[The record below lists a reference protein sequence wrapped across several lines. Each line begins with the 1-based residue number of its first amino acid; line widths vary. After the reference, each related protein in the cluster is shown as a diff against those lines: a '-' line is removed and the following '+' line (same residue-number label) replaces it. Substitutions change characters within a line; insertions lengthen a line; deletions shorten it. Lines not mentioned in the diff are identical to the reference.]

1 MPVRAPVTSPAS
13 PPAAA
18 RLASRARVSLR
29 AHVRARIRGR
39 DRVVSAVAPRAAL
52 DLDALDLGQTLGAI
66 KRKEALLS
74 LPPGKVGLF
83 GARETFEYL
92 ADPNAFIEKRV
103 RKYGPVFKTGFF
115 FKPAVVFGS
124 REAVEAFREFES
136 GLPADAALPETFRE
150 LHTAY
155 GALRQS
161 GAEHEATRA
170 NFGKVLGR
178 AALEKYAP
186 ILARQTRDFVLGEVL
201 PGDCGNSG
209 GFLTE
214 QQKRSLEREGK
225 IAIGKDGAVTTL
237 ASGDD
242 VAGASKNPKLQ
253 PGYDLRQ
260 FCLRSLFELFLGIV
274 PPEGL
279 MNEMYAY
286 NEGLLALGK
295 LSPEFAEGEKA
306 LKTLREYVE
315 KHYRTIRAQGK
326 LEDER
331 FFFLE
336 QYSLARDERGDL
348 FSDERVATTAI
359 LMIWGAYIEAA
370 ANMGHVLWT
379 LMRHPEALAETR
391 RETRGAFTSAD
402 LKSAD
407 PNAFELSRVFT
418 KLRYCEAVVKETLR
432 VVPQTAGGLRVN
444 PTTRKFLEYDVPA
457 GYVLTADPR
466 VAFLDPT
473 NFPRPE
479 TFAPERFLDASDP
492 RRTKREEIEETGND
506 GGGVLGSRS
515 RDPDAYFPG
524 GVGQH
529 KCPGIS
535 LSTLMTQIFLVY
547 VTGAFDGWAPDETG
561 EGSFD
566 PEYVQ
571 IPIVIIDDKYRLE
584 LERNWQYE

>member
-1 MPVRAPVTSPAS
+1 MSVRASVTFPAS

-39 DRVVSAVAPRAAL
+39 DRVVSAVAPHAAL

-92 ADPNAFIEKRV
+92 ADPNAFIKKRV
-103 RKYGPVFKTGFF
+103 AKYGPVFKTGFF
-115 FKPAVVFGS
+115 FKPAIVFGS
-124 REAVEAFREFES
+124 REAVEAFREFEAS
-136 GLPADAALPETFRE
+136 LPADAALPETFRE

-170 NFGKVLGR
+170 NFGRVLGR
-178 AALEKYAP
+178 AALERYAP
-186 ILARQTRDFVLGEVL
+186 ILARQTRDFVLGEVFA
-201 PGDCGNSG
+201 GKCGNSG

-214 QQKRSLEREGK
+214 QQKRTLQREGRITVSEDGVVTR
-225 IAIGKDGAVTTL
+225 IASDEANQT
-237 ASGDD
+237 S
-242 VAGASKNPKLQ
+242 SPKLQ

-260 FCLRSLFELFLGIV
+260 FCLRSLFELFLGV
-274 PPEGL
+274 TPPEAL

-295 LSPEFAEGEKA
+295 LSPEFEEGQKA
-306 LKTLREYVE
+306 LKTLLEYVE
-315 KHYRTIRAQGK
+315 KHYRTIKAQGK
-326 LEDER
+326 LESDER
-331 FFFLE
+331 FFFLR
-336 QYSLARDERGDL
+336 QYSTATDENGEPFPD
-348 FSDERVATTAI
+348 DRVATTAV

-379 LMRHPEALAETR
+379 LMRHPEAFAETKKETR
-391 RETRGAFTSAD
+391 RAFTSAD
-402 LKSAD
+402 VKSAD
-407 PNAFELSRVFT
+407 PSAFSLGRCFAELT
-418 KLRYCEAVVKETLR
+418 YCEAVVKETLR

-466 VAFLDPT
+466 VAFLDAE
-473 NFPRPE
+473 NFPKPE
-479 TFAPERFLDASDP
+479 TFAPERFLAESDERKIAWKARDANVVVRD
-492 RRTKREEIEETGND
+492 
-506 GGGVLGSRS
+506 SRAS
-515 RDPDAYFPG
+515 DPDAYFPG

-535 LSTLMTQIFLVY
+535 LSTLMTQINLVY
-547 VTGAFDGWAPDETG
+547 ATSAFDGWAPDESD

-571 IPIVIIDDKYRLE
+571 IPIVIIDDKYRLS
-584 LERNWQYE
+584 LEKNWQYE

>member
-1 MPVRAPVTSPAS
+1 MPVQATVMPPAS
-13 PPAAA
+13 PHAAA

-39 DRVVSAVAPRAAL
+39 DRVSAVAPRAAL

-66 KRKEALLS
+66 KRREALLN

-92 ADPNAFIEKRV
+92 ADPNAFIKKRV
-103 RKYGPVFKTGFF
+103 AKYGPIFKTGIF
-115 FKPAVVFGS
+115 FKPAIVFGS

-136 GLPADAALPETFRE
+136 ELPADAALPETFRE

-178 AALEKYAP
+178 AALERYAP
-186 ILARQTRDFVLGEVL
+186 IVARQTRDFVLGEVFV
-201 PGDCGNSG
+201 GGCGNSG

-214 QQKRSLEREGK
+214 QQKRTLSREGK
-225 IAIGKDGAVTTL
+225 ITVNEDGSVTKLPSAL
-237 ASGDD
+237 AE
-242 VAGASKNPKLQ
+242 AETEAPKLQ

-274 PPEGL
+274 PPEAL

-295 LSPEFAEGEKA
+295 LSPEFEEGKKA
-306 LKTLREYVE
+306 LKKLLDYVT
-315 KHYRTIRAQGK
+315 KHYRTIKASGK
-326 LEDER
+326 LDDEKY
-331 FFFLE
+331 FFLK
-336 QYSLARDERGDL
+336 QYSSATDEKGAL
-348 FSDERVATTAI
+348 FPDDRVATTAV

-379 LMRHPEALAETR
+379 LMRHPNALAETKK
-391 RETRGAFTSAD
+391 ETRDAFASAA
-402 LKSAD
+402 LKTAD
-407 PNAFELSRVFT
+407 PNAFRLSAVMEL
-418 KLRYCEAVVKETLR
+418 KYCEAVVKETLR

-444 PTTRKFLEYDVPA
+444 PTQRKFLEYDVPA

-466 VAFLDPT
+466 VAFLDPE
-473 NFPRPE
+473 NFPEPE
-479 TFAPERFLDASDP
+479 TFAPERFLDPDDA
-492 RRTKREEIEETGND
+492 RRMKWESSETND
-506 GGGVLGSRS
+506 ARSKASRS

-547 VTGAFDGWAPDETG
+547 VTGAFDGWAPDESG

>member
-1 MPVRAPVTSPAS
+1 MPVRASVTSPAS

-66 KRKEALLS
+66 KRKEALLN

-92 ADPNAFIEKRV
+92 ADPNAFIKKRV
-103 RKYGPVFKTGFF
+103 AKYGPVFKTGFF
-115 FKPAVVFGS
+115 FKPAIVFGS
-124 REAVEAFREFES
+124 REAVEAFREFEAS
-136 GLPADAALPETFRE
+136 LPADAALPETFRE

-170 NFGKVLGR
+170 NFGRVLGR
-178 AALEKYAP
+178 AALERYAP

-201 PGDCGNSG
+201 VGKCGNSG

-214 QQKRSLEREGK
+214 QQKRTLQREGRITVSEDGVVTR
-225 IAIGKDGAVTTL
+225 IASDEENQT
-237 ASGDD
+237 S
-242 VAGASKNPKLQ
+242 SPKLQ

-260 FCLRSLFELFLGIV
+260 FCLRSLFELFLGV
-274 PPEGL
+274 TPPEAL

-295 LSPEFAEGEKA
+295 LSPEFEEGQKA
-306 LKTLREYVE
+306 LKTLLEYVE

-326 LEDER
+326 LESDER
-331 FFFLE
+331 FFFLR
-336 QYSLARDERGDL
+336 QYSTATDENGDL
-348 FSDERVATTAI
+348 FPDDRVATTAV

-370 ANMGHVLWT
+370 ANMGHCLWT
-379 LMRHPEALAETR
+379 LMRHPEALAETKK
-391 RETRGAFTSAD
+391 ETRRAFTSAD
-402 LKSAD
+402 VKSAD
-407 PNAFELSRVFT
+407 QRAFSLGRCFETLT
-418 KLRYCEAVVKETLR
+418 YCEAVVKETLR

-444 PTTRKFLEYDVPA
+444 PTLRKFLEYDVPA

-466 VAFLDPT
+466 VAFLDQE
-473 NFPRPE
+473 NFSEPE
-479 TFAPERFLDASDP
+479 TFAPERFLATSDE
-492 RRTKREEIEETGND
+492 RRIAWE
-506 GGGVLGSRS
+506 GSRDANVKVRDYGGAS
-515 RDPDAYFPG
+515 DPDAYFPG

-547 VTGAFDGWAPDETG
+547 VSSAFDGWAPDESD

-571 IPIVIIDDKYRLE
+571 IPIVIIDDKYRLS
-584 LERNWQYE
+584 LEKNWQYE

>member
-1 MPVRAPVTSPAS
+1 MPVRASVTSPAS

-66 KRKEALLS
+66 KRKEALLN

-92 ADPNAFIEKRV
+92 ADPNAFIKKRV
-103 RKYGPVFKTGFF
+103 AKYGPVFKTGFF
-115 FKPAVVFGS
+115 FKPAIVFGS
-124 REAVEAFREFES
+124 REAVEAFREFEAS
-136 GLPADAALPETFRE
+136 LPADAALPETFRE

-170 NFGKVLGR
+170 NFGRVLGR
-178 AALEKYAP
+178 AALERYAP

-201 PGDCGNSG
+201 VGKCGNSG

-214 QQKRSLEREGK
+214 QQKRTLQREGRITVSEDGVVTR
-225 IAIGKDGAVTTL
+225 IA
-237 ASGDD
+237 SDD
-242 VAGASKNPKLQ
+242 ETNQTSFPKLQ

-260 FCLRSLFELFLGIV
+260 FCLRSLFELFLGV
-274 PPEGL
+274 TPPEAL

-295 LSPEFAEGEKA
+295 LSPEFEEGQKA
-306 LKTLREYVE
+306 LKTLLEYVE

-326 LEDER
+326 LESDER
-331 FFFLE
+331 FFFLR
-336 QYSLARDERGDL
+336 QYSTATDENGDL
-348 FSDERVATTAI
+348 FPDDRVATTAV

-370 ANMGHVLWT
+370 ANMGHCLWT
-379 LMRHPEALAETR
+379 LMRHPEALAETKK
-391 RETRGAFTSAD
+391 ETRRAFTSAD
-402 LKSAD
+402 VKSAD
-407 PNAFELSRVFT
+407 PSAFSLGRCFKELT
-418 KLRYCEAVVKETLR
+418 YCEAVVKETLR

-466 VAFLDPT
+466 VAFLDAE
-473 NFPRPE
+473 NFPEPE
-479 TFAPERFLDASDP
+479 TFAPERFLATSDERRIAWEANVNVNANVTRRDSRAS
-492 RRTKREEIEETGND
+492 
-506 GGGVLGSRS
+506 
-515 RDPDAYFPG
+515 DPDAYFPG

-547 VTGAFDGWAPDETG
+547 ATSAFDGWAPDESD

-571 IPIVIIDDKYRLE
+571 IPIVIIDDKYRLS
-584 LERNWQYE
+584 LEKNWQYE

>member
-1 MPVRAPVTSPAS
+1 MPDRASVTSPAS
-13 PPAAA
+13 PAAAA

-39 DRVVSAVAPRAAL
+39 DRVVSAGAPRAAL

-92 ADPNAFIEKRV
+92 ADPNAFIKKRV
-103 RKYGPVFKTGFF
+103 AKYGPVFKTGFF
-115 FKPAVVFGS
+115 FKPAIVFGS
-124 REAVEAFREFES
+124 REAVEAFREFEAS
-136 GLPADAALPETFRE
+136 LPADAALPETFRE

-170 NFGKVLGR
+170 NFGRVLGR
-178 AALEKYAP
+178 AALERYAP
-186 ILARQTRDFVLGEVL
+186 ILARRTRDFVLGEVL
-201 PGDCGNSG
+201 VGKCGNSG

-214 QQKRSLEREGK
+214 QQKRTLQREGRITVSEDGVVTR
-225 IAIGKDGAVTTL
+225 IA
-237 ASGDD
+237 SDD
-242 VAGASKNPKLQ
+242 ETNQTSFPKLQ

-260 FCLRSLFELFLGIV
+260 FCLRSLFELFLGV
-274 PPEGL
+274 TPPEAL

-295 LSPEFAEGEKA
+295 LSPEFEEGQKA
-306 LKTLREYVE
+306 LKTLLEYVE

-326 LEDER
+326 LESDER
-331 FFFLE
+331 FFFLR
-336 QYSLARDERGDL
+336 QYSTATDENGDL
-348 FSDERVATTAI
+348 FPDDRVATTAV

-379 LMRHPEALAETR
+379 LMRHPEALAETKK
-391 RETRGAFTSAD
+391 ETRRAFTSAD
-402 LKSAD
+402 VKSAD
-407 PNAFELSRVFT
+407 PSAFSLGRCFKELT
-418 KLRYCEAVVKETLR
+418 YCEAVVKETLR

-466 VAFLDPT
+466 VAFLDAE
-473 NFPRPE
+473 NFPEPE
-479 TFAPERFLDASDP
+479 TFAPERFLATSDERRIAWEANVNVNANVTRRDSRAS
-492 RRTKREEIEETGND
+492 
-506 GGGVLGSRS
+506 
-515 RDPDAYFPG
+515 DPDAYFPG

-547 VTGAFDGWAPDETG
+547 ATSAFDGWAPDESD

-571 IPIVIIDDKYRLE
+571 IPIVIIDDKYRLS
-584 LERNWQYE
+584 LEKNWQYE

>member
-1 MPVRAPVTSPAS
+1 MPVRAFVMPPAI
-13 PPAAA
+13 PAAA
-18 RLASRARVSLR
+18 DRLTSRSRVSNS

-39 DRVVSAVAPRAAL
+39 GRVSAAAPRAAL
-52 DLDALDLGQTLGAI
+52 DLDALDLGQTLGTI
-66 KRKEALLS
+66 MRKELQLN

-83 GARETFEYL
+83 GVRETFEYL
-92 ADPNAFIEKRV
+92 ADPNAFIKKRV
-103 RKYGPVFKTGFF
+103 AKYGPVFKTGFF

-124 REAVEAFREFES
+124 REAVEAFREFEAS
-136 GLPADAALPETFRE
+136 LPADAALPETFRE

-178 AALEKYAP
+178 SALERYAP
-186 ILARQTRDFVLGEVL
+186 ILARQTRDFVLGEVFA
-201 PGDCGNSG
+201 GDCGNSG

-225 IAIGKDGAVTTL
+225 IAIGRDGAVTRL
-237 ASGDD
+237 SSEADDAST
-242 VAGASKNPKLQ
+242 SKPKLQ

-274 PPEGL
+274 PPDAL

-295 LSPEFAEGEKA
+295 LSPEFQEGEKA
-306 LKTLREYVE
+306 LQTLLEYVE
-315 KHYRTIRAQGK
+315 KHYRTVRAQGK
-326 LEDER
+326 LDEER
-331 FFFLE
+331 YFFLK
-336 QYSLARDERGDL
+336 QYSLATDERGEPFPD
-348 FSDERVATTAI
+348 DRVATTAV

-379 LMRHPEALAETR
+379 LMRHPEAFAETK
-391 RETRGAFTSAD
+391 RETRAAFSSAD

-407 PNAFELSRVFT
+407 PSAFALGRVF
-418 KLRYCEAVVKETLR
+418 KELRYCDAVVKETLR

-444 PTTRKFLEYDVPA
+444 PTARKFLEYDVPA

-473 NFPRPE
+473 NFPEPAS
-479 TFAPERFLDASDP
+479 FAPERFLDPSDE
-492 RRTKREEIEETGND
+492 RRAHWEEIEASR
-506 GGGVLGSRS
+506 VLGSRTQ
-515 RDPDAYFPG
+515 DPDAYFPG

-547 VTGAFDGWAPDETG
+547 VTGAFDEWAPDETG

-571 IPIVIIDDKYRLE
+571 VPIVIIDDKYRLE
-584 LERNWQYE
+584 FERNWQYE

>member
-1 MPVRAPVTSPAS
+1 MPVRAFVMPPAI
-13 PPAAA
+13 PAAA
-18 RLASRARVSLR
+18 DRLTSRSRVSHS

-39 DRVVSAVAPRAAL
+39 GRVSAAAPRAAL

-92 ADPNAFIEKRV
+92 ADPNAFIKKRV
-103 RKYGPVFKTGFF
+103 AKYGPVFKTGFF
-115 FKPAVVFGS
+115 FKPAIVFGS
-124 REAVEAFREFES
+124 REAVEAFREFEAS
-136 GLPADAALPETFRE
+136 LPADAALPETFRE

-170 NFGKVLGR
+170 NFGRVLGR
-178 AALEKYAP
+178 AALERYAP

-201 PGDCGNSG
+201 EGKCGNSG

-214 QQKRSLEREGK
+214 QQKRTLTREGRITTSEDGVVTR
-225 IAIGKDGAVTTL
+225 IASDEANQT
-237 ASGDD
+237 S
-242 VAGASKNPKLQ
+242 SPKLQ

-260 FCLRSLFELFLGIV
+260 FCLRSLFELFLGAT
-274 PPEGL
+274 PPEAL

-295 LSPEFAEGEKA
+295 LSPEFEEGKKA
-306 LKTLREYVE
+306 LKTLLEYVE
-315 KHYRTIRAQGK
+315 KHYRTIKAQGK
-326 LEDER
+326 LESDER
-331 FFFLE
+331 FFFLR
-336 QYSLARDERGDL
+336 QYSTATDENGEPFPD
-348 FSDERVATTAI
+348 DRVATTAV

-379 LMRHPEALAETR
+379 LMRHPEAFAETKKETR
-391 RETRGAFTSAD
+391 RAFTSAEV
-402 LKSAD
+402 KSAD
-407 PNAFELSRVFT
+407 PSAFSLGRCFAELT
-418 KLRYCEAVVKETLR
+418 YCEAVVKETLR

-466 VAFLDPT
+466 VAFLDAE
-473 NFPRPE
+473 NFPKPE
-479 TFAPERFLDASDP
+479 TFAPERFLAESDERKIAWKARDANVVRD
-492 RRTKREEIEETGND
+492 
-506 GGGVLGSRS
+506 SRAS
-515 RDPDAYFPG
+515 DPDAYFPG

-547 VTGAFDGWAPDETG
+547 VTGAFDGWAPDESG

>member
-1 MPVRAPVTSPAS
+1 MPVQATVTHPVS
-13 PPAAA
+13 PPHAAA

-39 DRVVSAVAPRAAL
+39 DRVSAVAPRAAL

-66 KRKEALLS
+66 KRREALLN

-92 ADPNAFIEKRV
+92 ADPNAFIKKRV
-103 RKYGPVFKTGFF
+103 AKYGPIFKTGIF
-115 FKPAVVFGS
+115 FKPAIVFGS

-136 GLPADAALPETFRE
+136 ELPADAALPETFRE

-178 AALEKYAP
+178 AALERYAP
-186 ILARQTRDFVLGEVL
+186 IVARQTRDFVLGEVL
-201 PGDCGNSG
+201 VGGSGNSG

-214 QQKRSLEREGK
+214 QQKRTLTREGK
-225 IAIGKDGAVTTL
+225 ITVNEDGSVTKLPSFAEDAAGK
-237 ASGDD
+237 
-242 VAGASKNPKLQ
+242 PKLQ

-260 FCLRSLFELFLGIV
+260 FCLKSLFELFLGTV
-274 PPEGL
+274 PPEAL

-295 LSPEFAEGEKA
+295 LSPEFEEGEKA
-306 LKTLREYVE
+306 LKKLLDYVE
-315 KHYRTIRAQGK
+315 KHYRTIKAQGK
-326 LEDER
+326 LDEDQY
-331 FFFLE
+331 FFLK
-336 QYSLARDERGDL
+336 QYSTARDEKGEL
-348 FSDERVATTAI
+348 FPDDRVATTAV

-370 ANMGHVLWT
+370 ANMGHALWT
-379 LMRHPEALAETR
+379 LMRHPTSLAETKK
-391 RETRGAFTSAD
+391 ETRAAFTSAALKTADPESFHLKNVMD
-402 LKSAD
+402 LK
-407 PNAFELSRVFT
+407 
-418 KLRYCEAVVKETLR
+418 YCEAVVKETLR

-444 PTTRKFLEYDVPA
+444 PTQRKFLEYDVPA

-473 NFPRPE
+473 NFPEPD
-479 TFAPERFLDASDP
+479 TFAPERFLEAQDE
-492 RRTKREEIEETGND
+492 RRITWEAEQMTD
-506 GGGVLGSRS
+506 GGLKESRS

-547 VTGAFDGWAPDETG
+547 VTGAFDGWAPDESG

>member
-1 MPVRAPVTSPAS
+1 MSVRASVTFPAS

-66 KRKEALLS
+66 KRKEALLN

-92 ADPNAFIEKRV
+92 ADPNAFIKKRV
-103 RKYGPVFKTGFF
+103 AKYGPVFKTGFF
-115 FKPAVVFGS
+115 FKPAIVFGS
-124 REAVEAFREFES
+124 REAVEAFREFEAS
-136 GLPADAALPETFRE
+136 LPADAALPETFRE

-170 NFGKVLGR
+170 NFGRVLGR
-178 AALEKYAP
+178 AALERYAP
-186 ILARQTRDFVLGEVL
+186 VLARQTRDFVLGEVL
-201 PGDCGNSG
+201 EGKCGNSG

-214 QQKRSLEREGK
+214 QQKRTLTREGRITTSEDGVVTR
-225 IAIGKDGAVTTL
+225 IASDETAT
-237 ASGDD
+237 
-242 VAGASKNPKLQ
+242 PKLQ

-260 FCLRSLFELFLGIV
+260 FCLRSLFELFLGV
-274 PPEGL
+274 TPPEAL

-295 LSPEFAEGEKA
+295 LSPEFEEGQKA
-306 LKTLREYVE
+306 LKTLLEYVE

-326 LEDER
+326 LESDER
-331 FFFLE
+331 FFFLR
-336 QYSLARDERGDL
+336 QYSTATDENGEPFPD
-348 FSDERVATTAI
+348 DRVATTAV

-391 RETRGAFTSAD
+391 KETRGAF
-402 LKSAD
+402 KSAD
-407 PNAFELSRVFT
+407 VKTADPSAFSLGRCFE
-418 KLRYCEAVVKETLR
+418 KLTYCEAVVKETLR

-466 VAFLDPT
+466 VAFLDPE
-473 NFPRPE
+473 NFPEPE
-479 TFAPERFLDASDP
+479 TFAPERFLAKGDERRIAWETRNAKVPDSRAS
-492 RRTKREEIEETGND
+492 
-506 GGGVLGSRS
+506 
-515 RDPDAYFPG
+515 DPDAYFPG

-547 VTGAFDGWAPDETG
+547 ATSAFDGWAPDESD

-571 IPIVIIDDKYRLE
+571 IPIVIIDDKYRLS
-584 LERNWQYE
+584 LEKNWQYE

>member
-1 MPVRAPVTSPAS
+1 MPVRASVTSPAS

-66 KRKEALLS
+66 KRKEALLN

-92 ADPNAFIEKRV
+92 ADPNAFIKKRV
-103 RKYGPVFKTGFF
+103 AKYGPVFKTGFF
-115 FKPAVVFGS
+115 FKPAIVFGS
-124 REAVEAFREFES
+124 REAVEAFREFEAS
-136 GLPADAALPETFRE
+136 LPADAALPETFRE

-170 NFGKVLGR
+170 NFGRVLGR
-178 AALEKYAP
+178 AALERYAP

-201 PGDCGNSG
+201 VGKCGNSG

-214 QQKRSLEREGK
+214 QQKRTLQREGRITVSEDGVVTR
-225 IAIGKDGAVTTL
+225 IA
-237 ASGDD
+237 SDD
-242 VAGASKNPKLQ
+242 ETNQTSFPKLQ

-260 FCLRSLFELFLGIV
+260 FCLRSLFELFLGV
-274 PPEGL
+274 TPPEAL

-295 LSPEFAEGEKA
+295 LSPEFEEGQKA
-306 LKTLREYVE
+306 LKTLLEYVE

-326 LEDER
+326 LESDER
-331 FFFLE
+331 FFFLR
-336 QYSLARDERGDL
+336 QYSTATDENGDL
-348 FSDERVATTAI
+348 FPDDRVATTAV

-379 LMRHPEALAETR
+379 LMRHPEALAETKK
-391 RETRGAFTSAD
+391 ETRRAFTSAD
-402 LKSAD
+402 VKSAD
-407 PNAFELSRVFT
+407 PSAFSLGRCFKELT
-418 KLRYCEAVVKETLR
+418 YCEAVVKETLR

-466 VAFLDPT
+466 VAFLDAE
-473 NFPRPE
+473 NFPEPE
-479 TFAPERFLDASDP
+479 TFAPERFLATSDERRIAWEANVNVNANVTRRDSRAS
-492 RRTKREEIEETGND
+492 
-506 GGGVLGSRS
+506 
-515 RDPDAYFPG
+515 DPDAYFPG

-547 VTGAFDGWAPDETG
+547 ATSAFDGWAPDESD

-571 IPIVIIDDKYRLE
+571 IPIVIIDDKYRLS
-584 LERNWQYE
+584 LEKNWQYE

>member
-1 MPVRAPVTSPAS
+1 MPVRAPVTPPAS
-13 PPAAA
+13 APSAA
-18 RLASRARVSLR
+18 RLGSRARVPLR
-29 AHVRARIRGR
+29 ARVGARIRGHR
-39 DRVVSAVAPRAAL
+39 VSAVAPRAAL

-66 KRKEALLS
+66 KRKETMLN

-260 FCLRSLFELFLGIV
+260 FCLRSLFELFLGAT
-274 PPEGL
+274 PPEAL

-295 LSPEFAEGEKA
+295 LSPEFEEGQKA
-306 LKTLREYVE
+306 LKTLLEYVE
-315 KHYRTIRAQGK
+315 KHYRTIKAQGK
-326 LEDER
+326 LESDER
-331 FFFLE
+331 FFFLR
-336 QYSLARDERGDL
+336 QYSTATDENGEPFPD
-348 FSDERVATTAI
+348 DRVATTAV

-379 LMRHPEALAETR
+379 LMRHPEAFAETKKETR
-391 RETRGAFTSAD
+391 RAFTSAD
-402 LKSAD
+402 VKSAD
-407 PNAFELSRVFT
+407 PSAFSLGRCFEELT
-418 KLRYCEAVVKETLR
+418 YCEAVVKETLR

-466 VAFLDPT
+466 VAFLDAE
-473 NFPRPE
+473 NFPKPE
-479 TFAPERFLDASDP
+479 TFAPERFLAESDERKIAWKARDANVVVRD
-492 RRTKREEIEETGND
+492 
-506 GGGVLGSRS
+506 SRAS
-515 RDPDAYFPG
+515 DPDAYFPG

-547 VTGAFDGWAPDETG
+547 ATSAFDGWAPDESD

-571 IPIVIIDDKYRLE
+571 IPIVIIDDKYRLS
-584 LERNWQYE
+584 LEKNWQYE

>member
-1 MPVRAPVTSPAS
+1 MPVRASVTSPAS

-66 KRKEALLS
+66 KRKEALLN

-92 ADPNAFIEKRV
+92 ADPNAFIKKRV
-103 RKYGPVFKTGFF
+103 AKYGPVFKTGFF
-115 FKPAVVFGS
+115 FKPAIVFGS
-124 REAVEAFREFES
+124 REAVEAFREFEAS
-136 GLPADAALPETFRE
+136 LPADAALPETFRE

-170 NFGKVLGR
+170 NFGRVLGR
-178 AALEKYAP
+178 AALERYAP

-201 PGDCGNSG
+201 VGKCGNSG

-214 QQKRSLEREGK
+214 QQKRTLQREGRITVSEDGVVTR
-225 IAIGKDGAVTTL
+225 IASDEENQT
-237 ASGDD
+237 S
-242 VAGASKNPKLQ
+242 SPKLQ

-260 FCLRSLFELFLGIV
+260 FCLRSLFELFLGV
-274 PPEGL
+274 TPPEAL

-295 LSPEFAEGEKA
+295 LSPEFEEGQKA
-306 LKTLREYVE
+306 LKTLLEYVE

-326 LEDER
+326 LESDER
-331 FFFLE
+331 FFFLR
-336 QYSLARDERGDL
+336 QYSTATDENGDL
-348 FSDERVATTAI
+348 FPDDRVATTAV

-370 ANMGHVLWT
+370 ANMGHCLWT
-379 LMRHPEALAETR
+379 LMRHPEALAETKK
-391 RETRGAFTSAD
+391 ETRRAFTSAD
-402 LKSAD
+402 VKSAD
-407 PNAFELSRVFT
+407 PSAFSLGRCFETLT
-418 KLRYCEAVVKETLR
+418 YCEAVVKETLR

-444 PTTRKFLEYDVPA
+444 PTLRKFLEYDVPA

-466 VAFLDPT
+466 VAFLDQE
-473 NFPRPE
+473 NFPEPE
-479 TFAPERFLDASDP
+479 TFAPERFLATSDE
-492 RRTKREEIEETGND
+492 RRIAWE
-506 GGGVLGSRS
+506 GSRDANVVHGKNS
-515 RDPDAYFPG
+515 RASDPDAYFPG

-547 VTGAFDGWAPDETG
+547 VSSAFDGWAPDESD

-571 IPIVIIDDKYRLE
+571 IPIVIIDDKYRLS
-584 LERNWQYE
+584 LEKNWQYE

>member
-92 ADPNAFIEKRV
+92 ADPNAFIKKRV
-103 RKYGPVFKTGFF
+103 AKYGPVFKTGFF
-115 FKPAVVFGS
+115 FKPAIVFGS
-124 REAVEAFREFES
+124 REAVEAFREFEAS
-136 GLPADAALPETFRE
+136 LPADAALPETFRE

-170 NFGKVLGR
+170 NFGRVLGR
-178 AALEKYAP
+178 AALERYAP

-201 PGDCGNSG
+201 EGKCGNSG

-214 QQKRSLEREGK
+214 QQKRTLTREGRITTSEDGVVTR
-225 IAIGKDGAVTTL
+225 IASDEANQT
-237 ASGDD
+237 S
-242 VAGASKNPKLQ
+242 SPKLQ

-260 FCLRSLFELFLGIV
+260 FCLRSLFELFLGAT
-274 PPEGL
+274 PPEAL

-295 LSPEFAEGEKA
+295 LSPEFEEGKKA
-306 LKTLREYVE
+306 LKTLLEYVE
-315 KHYRTIRAQGK
+315 KHYRTIKAQGK
-326 LEDER
+326 LESDER
-331 FFFLE
+331 FFFLR
-336 QYSLARDERGDL
+336 QYSTATDENGEPFPD
-348 FSDERVATTAI
+348 DRVATTAV

-379 LMRHPEALAETR
+379 LMRHPEAFAETKKETR
-391 RETRGAFTSAD
+391 RAFTSAEV
-402 LKSAD
+402 KSAD
-407 PNAFELSRVFT
+407 PSAFSLGRCFAELT
-418 KLRYCEAVVKETLR
+418 YCEAVVKETLR

-466 VAFLDPT
+466 VAFLDAE
-473 NFPRPE
+473 NFPKPE
-479 TFAPERFLDASDP
+479 TFAPERFLAESDERKIAWKARDANVVRD
-492 RRTKREEIEETGND
+492 
-506 GGGVLGSRS
+506 SRAS
-515 RDPDAYFPG
+515 DPDAYFPG

-547 VTGAFDGWAPDETG
+547 VTGAFDGWAPDESG

>member
-92 ADPNAFIEKRV
+92 ADPNAFIQKRV
-103 RKYGPVFKTGFF
+103 AKYGPVFKTGFF
-115 FKPAVVFGS
+115 FKPAIVFGS
-124 REAVEAFREFES
+124 REAVEAFREFEAS
-136 GLPADAALPETFRE
+136 LPADAALPETFRE

-170 NFGKVLGR
+170 NFGRVLGR
-178 AALEKYAP
+178 AALERYAP
-186 ILARQTRDFVLGEVL
+186 ILARQTRDFVLGEVFA
-201 PGDCGNSG
+201 GKCGNSG

-214 QQKRSLEREGK
+214 QQKRTLQREGRITVSEDGVVTR
-225 IAIGKDGAVTTL
+225 IASDETAT
-237 ASGDD
+237 
-242 VAGASKNPKLQ
+242 PKLQ

-260 FCLRSLFELFLGIV
+260 FCLRSLFELFLGV
-274 PPEGL
+274 TPPEAL

-295 LSPEFAEGEKA
+295 LSPEFEEGKKA
-306 LKTLREYVE
+306 LKTLLEYVE
-315 KHYRTIRAQGK
+315 KHYRTIKAQGK
-326 LEDER
+326 LESDER
-331 FFFLE
+331 FFFLR
-336 QYSLARDERGDL
+336 QYSTATDENGEPFPD
-348 FSDERVATTAI
+348 DRVATTAV

-379 LMRHPEALAETR
+379 LMRHPEAFAETKKETR
-391 RETRGAFTSAD
+391 RAFTSAD
-402 LKSAD
+402 VKSAD
-407 PNAFELSRVFT
+407 PSAFSLGRCFEELT
-418 KLRYCEAVVKETLR
+418 YCEAVVKETLR

-466 VAFLDPT
+466 VAFLDAE
-473 NFPRPE
+473 NFPKPE

>member
-92 ADPNAFIEKRV
+92 ADPNAFIKKRV
-103 RKYGPVFKTGFF
+103 AKYGPVFKTGFF
-115 FKPAVVFGS
+115 FKPAIVFGS
-124 REAVEAFREFES
+124 REAVEAFREFEAS
-136 GLPADAALPETFRE
+136 LPADAALPETFRE

-170 NFGKVLGR
+170 NFGRVLGR
-178 AALEKYAP
+178 AALERYAP
-186 ILARQTRDFVLGEVL
+186 ILARQTRDFVLGEVFA
-201 PGDCGNSG
+201 GKCGNSG

-214 QQKRSLEREGK
+214 QQKRTLQREGRITVSEDGVVTR
-225 IAIGKDGAVTTL
+225 IASDEANQT
-237 ASGDD
+237 S
-242 VAGASKNPKLQ
+242 SPKLQ

-260 FCLRSLFELFLGIV
+260 FCLRSLFELFLGV
-274 PPEGL
+274 TPPEAL

-295 LSPEFAEGEKA
+295 LSPEFEEGQKA
-306 LKTLREYVE
+306 LKTLLEYVE
-315 KHYRTIRAQGK
+315 KHYRTIKAQGK
-326 LEDER
+326 LESDER
-331 FFFLE
+331 FFFLR
-336 QYSLARDERGDL
+336 QYSTATDENGEPFPD
-348 FSDERVATTAI
+348 DRVATTAV

-379 LMRHPEALAETR
+379 LMRHPEAFAETKKETR
-391 RETRGAFTSAD
+391 RAFTSAD
-402 LKSAD
+402 VKTAD
-407 PNAFELSRVFT
+407 PSAFSLSRCFKELT
-418 KLRYCEAVVKETLR
+418 YCEAVVKETLR

-466 VAFLDPT
+466 VAFLDAE
-473 NFPRPE
+473 NFPKPE
-479 TFAPERFLDASDP
+479 TFAPERFLAESDERKIAWKARDANVVVRD
-492 RRTKREEIEETGND
+492 
-506 GGGVLGSRS
+506 SRAS
-515 RDPDAYFPG
+515 DPDAYFPG

-547 VTGAFDGWAPDETG
+547 ATSAFDGWAPDESD

-571 IPIVIIDDKYRLE
+571 IPIVIIDDKYRLS
-584 LERNWQYE
+584 LEKNWQYE

>member
-92 ADPNAFIEKRV
+92 ADPNAFIKKRV
-103 RKYGPVFKTGFF
+103 AKYGPVFKTGFF
-115 FKPAVVFGS
+115 FKPAIVFGS
-124 REAVEAFREFES
+124 REAVEAFREFEAS
-136 GLPADAALPETFRE
+136 LPADAALPETFRE

-170 NFGKVLGR
+170 NFGRVLGR
-178 AALEKYAP
+178 AALERYAP
-186 ILARQTRDFVLGEVL
+186 ILARQTRDFVLGEVFA
-201 PGDCGNSG
+201 GKCGNSG

-214 QQKRSLEREGK
+214 QQKRTLQREGRITVSEDGVVTR
-225 IAIGKDGAVTTL
+225 IASDEANQT
-237 ASGDD
+237 S
-242 VAGASKNPKLQ
+242 SPKLQ

-260 FCLRSLFELFLGIV
+260 FCLRSLFELFLGV
-274 PPEGL
+274 TPPEAL

-295 LSPEFAEGEKA
+295 LSPEFEEGKKA
-306 LKTLREYVE
+306 LKTLLEYVE
-315 KHYRTIRAQGK
+315 KHYRTIKAQGK
-326 LEDER
+326 LESDER
-331 FFFLE
+331 FFFLR
-336 QYSLARDERGDL
+336 QYSTATDENGEPFPD
-348 FSDERVATTAI
+348 DRVATTAV

-379 LMRHPEALAETR
+379 LMRHPEAFAETKKETR
-391 RETRGAFTSAD
+391 RAFTSAD
-402 LKSAD
+402 VKSAD
-407 PNAFELSRVFT
+407 PSAFSLGRCFEELT
-418 KLRYCEAVVKETLR
+418 YCEAVVKETLR

-466 VAFLDPT
+466 VAFLDAE
-473 NFPRPE
+473 NFPKPE
-479 TFAPERFLDASDP
+479 TFAPERFLAESDERKIAWKARDANVVVRD
-492 RRTKREEIEETGND
+492 
-506 GGGVLGSRS
+506 SRAS
-515 RDPDAYFPG
+515 DPDAYFPG

-547 VTGAFDGWAPDETG
+547 ATSAFDGWAPDESD

-571 IPIVIIDDKYRLE
+571 IPIVIIDDKYRLS
-584 LERNWQYE
+584 LEKNWQYE

>member
-1 MPVRAPVTSPAS
+1 MPVRASVTSPAS

-66 KRKEALLS
+66 KRKEALLN

-92 ADPNAFIEKRV
+92 ADPNAFIKKRV
-103 RKYGPVFKTGFF
+103 AKYGPVFKTGFF
-115 FKPAVVFGS
+115 FKPAIVFGS
-124 REAVEAFREFES
+124 REAVEAFREFEAS
-136 GLPADAALPETFRE
+136 LPADAALPETFRE

-170 NFGKVLGR
+170 NFGRVLGR
-178 AALEKYAP
+178 AALERYAP

-201 PGDCGNSG
+201 VGKCGKSG

-214 QQKRSLEREGK
+214 QQKRTLQREGRITVSEDGVVTR
-225 IAIGKDGAVTTL
+225 IA
-237 ASGDD
+237 SDD
-242 VAGASKNPKLQ
+242 ETNQTSFPKLQ

-260 FCLRSLFELFLGIV
+260 FCLRSLFELFLGV
-274 PPEGL
+274 TPPEAL

-295 LSPEFAEGEKA
+295 LSPEFEEGQKA
-306 LKTLREYVE
+306 LKTLLEYVE

-326 LEDER
+326 LESDER
-331 FFFLE
+331 FFFLR
-336 QYSLARDERGDL
+336 QYSTATDENGDL
-348 FSDERVATTAI
+348 FPDDRVATTAV

-370 ANMGHVLWT
+370 ANMGHCLWT
-379 LMRHPEALAETR
+379 LMRHPEALAETKK
-391 RETRGAFTSAD
+391 ETRRAFTSAD
-402 LKSAD
+402 VKSAD
-407 PNAFELSRVFT
+407 PSAFSLGRCFKELT
-418 KLRYCEAVVKETLR
+418 YCEAVVKETLR

-466 VAFLDPT
+466 VAFLDAE
-473 NFPRPE
+473 NFPEPE
-479 TFAPERFLDASDP
+479 TFAPERFLATSDERRIAWEANVNVNANVTRRDSRAS
-492 RRTKREEIEETGND
+492 
-506 GGGVLGSRS
+506 
-515 RDPDAYFPG
+515 DPDAYFPG

-547 VTGAFDGWAPDETG
+547 ATSAFDGWAPDESD

-571 IPIVIIDDKYRLE
+571 IPIVIIDDKYRLS
-584 LERNWQYE
+584 LEKNWQYE

>member
-1 MPVRAPVTSPAS
+1 MPVRASVTSPAS

-66 KRKEALLS
+66 KRKEALLN

-92 ADPNAFIEKRV
+92 ADPNAFIKKRV
-103 RKYGPVFKTGFF
+103 AKYGPVFKTGFF
-115 FKPAVVFGS
+115 FKPAIVFGS
-124 REAVEAFREFES
+124 REAVEAFREFEAS
-136 GLPADAALPETFRE
+136 LPADAALPETFRE

-170 NFGKVLGR
+170 NFGRVLGR
-178 AALEKYAP
+178 AALERYAP

-201 PGDCGNSG
+201 VGKCGNSG

-214 QQKRSLEREGK
+214 QQKRTLQREGRITVSEDGVVTR
-225 IAIGKDGAVTTL
+225 IA
-237 ASGDD
+237 SDD
-242 VAGASKNPKLQ
+242 ETNQTSFPKLQ

-260 FCLRSLFELFLGIV
+260 FCLRSLFELFLGV
-274 PPEGL
+274 TPPEAL

-295 LSPEFAEGEKA
+295 LSPEFEEGQKA
-306 LKTLREYVE
+306 LKTLLEYVE

-326 LEDER
+326 LESDER
-331 FFFLE
+331 FFFLR
-336 QYSLARDERGDL
+336 QYSTATDENGDL
-348 FSDERVATTAI
+348 FPDDRVATTAV

-370 ANMGHVLWT
+370 ANMGHCLWT
-379 LMRHPEALAETR
+379 LMRHPEALAETKK
-391 RETRGAFTSAD
+391 ETRRAFTSAD
-402 LKSAD
+402 VKSAD
-407 PNAFELSRVFT
+407 PSAFSLGRCFKELT
-418 KLRYCEAVVKETLR
+418 YCEAVVKETLR

-466 VAFLDPT
+466 VAFLDPE
-473 NFPRPE
+473 NFPEPE
-479 TFAPERFLDASDP
+479 TFAPERFLATSDERRIAWEANVNVNANVTRRDSRAS
-492 RRTKREEIEETGND
+492 
-506 GGGVLGSRS
+506 
-515 RDPDAYFPG
+515 DPDAYFPG

-547 VTGAFDGWAPDETG
+547 ATSAFDGWAPDESD

-571 IPIVIIDDKYRLE
+571 IPIVIIDDKYRLS
-584 LERNWQYE
+584 LEKNWQYE

>member
-1 MPVRAPVTSPAS
+1 MPVHASVTSPAS

-66 KRKEALLS
+66 KRKEALLN

-92 ADPNAFIEKRV
+92 ADPNAFIKKRV
-103 RKYGPVFKTGFF
+103 AKYGPVFKTGFF
-115 FKPAVVFGS
+115 FKPAIVFGS
-124 REAVEAFREFES
+124 REAVEAFREFEAS
-136 GLPADAALPETFRE
+136 LPADAALPETFRE

-170 NFGKVLGR
+170 NFGRVLGR
-178 AALEKYAP
+178 AALERYAP

-201 PGDCGNSG
+201 VGKCGNSG

-214 QQKRSLEREGK
+214 QQKRTLQREGRITVSEDGVVTR
-225 IAIGKDGAVTTL
+225 IA
-237 ASGDD
+237 SDD
-242 VAGASKNPKLQ
+242 ETNQTSFPKLQ

-260 FCLRSLFELFLGIV
+260 FCLRSLFELFLGV
-274 PPEGL
+274 TPPEAL

-295 LSPEFAEGEKA
+295 LSPEFEEGQKA
-306 LKTLREYVE
+306 LKTLLEYVE

-326 LEDER
+326 LESDER
-331 FFFLE
+331 FFFLR
-336 QYSLARDERGDL
+336 QYSTATDENGDL
-348 FSDERVATTAI
+348 FPDDRVATTAV

-370 ANMGHVLWT
+370 ANMGHCLWT
-379 LMRHPEALAETR
+379 LMRHPEALAETKK
-391 RETRGAFTSAD
+391 ETRRAFTSAD
-402 LKSAD
+402 VKSAD
-407 PNAFELSRVFT
+407 PSAFSLGRCFKELT
-418 KLRYCEAVVKETLR
+418 YCEAVVKETLR

-466 VAFLDPT
+466 VAFLDAE
-473 NFPRPE
+473 NFPEPE
-479 TFAPERFLDASDP
+479 TFAPERFLATSDERRIAWEANVNVNANVTRRDSRAS
-492 RRTKREEIEETGND
+492 
-506 GGGVLGSRS
+506 
-515 RDPDAYFPG
+515 DPDAYFPG

-547 VTGAFDGWAPDETG
+547 ATSAFDGWAPDESD

-571 IPIVIIDDKYRLE
+571 IPIVIIDDKYRLS
-584 LERNWQYE
+584 LEKNWQYE

>member
-1 MPVRAPVTSPAS
+1 MPVRASVTSPAS

-66 KRKEALLS
+66 KRKEALLN

-92 ADPNAFIEKRV
+92 ADPNAFIKKRV
-103 RKYGPVFKTGFF
+103 AKYGPVFKTGFF
-115 FKPAVVFGS
+115 FKPAIVFGS
-124 REAVEAFREFES
+124 REAVEAFREFEAS
-136 GLPADAALPETFRE
+136 LPADAALPETFRE

-170 NFGKVLGR
+170 NFGRVLGR
-178 AALEKYAP
+178 AALERYAP

-201 PGDCGNSG
+201 VGKCGNSG

-214 QQKRSLEREGK
+214 QQKRTLQREGRITVSEDGVVTR
-225 IAIGKDGAVTTL
+225 IA
-237 ASGDD
+237 SDD
-242 VAGASKNPKLQ
+242 ETNQTSFPKLQ

-260 FCLRSLFELFLGIV
+260 FCLRSLFELFLGV
-274 PPEGL
+274 TPPEAL

-295 LSPEFAEGEKA
+295 LSPEFEEGQKA
-306 LKTLREYVE
+306 LKTLLEYVE

-326 LEDER
+326 LESDER
-331 FFFLE
+331 FFFLR
-336 QYSLARDERGDL
+336 QYSTATDENGEPFPD
-348 FSDERVATTAI
+348 DRVATTAV

-379 LMRHPEALAETR
+379 LMRHPEALAETKK
-391 RETRGAFTSAD
+391 ETRRAFTSAD
-402 LKSAD
+402 VKSAD
-407 PNAFELSRVFT
+407 PSAFSLGRCFKELT
-418 KLRYCEAVVKETLR
+418 YCEAVVKETLR

-466 VAFLDPT
+466 VAFLDPE
-473 NFPRPE
+473 NFPEPE
-479 TFAPERFLDASDP
+479 TFAPERFLATSDE
-492 RRTKREEIEETGND
+492 RRIAWE
-506 GGGVLGSRS
+506 GSRDANVKVRDYGGAS
-515 RDPDAYFPG
+515 DPDAYFPG

-547 VTGAFDGWAPDETG
+547 ATGAFDGWAPDESD

-571 IPIVIIDDKYRLE
+571 IPIVIIDDKYRLS
-584 LERNWQYE
+584 LEKNWQYE

>member
-1 MPVRAPVTSPAS
+1 MPVRASVTSPAS

-66 KRKEALLS
+66 KRKEALLN

-92 ADPNAFIEKRV
+92 ADPNAFIKKRV
-103 RKYGPVFKTGFF
+103 AKYGPVFKTGFF
-115 FKPAVVFGS
+115 FKPAIVFGS
-124 REAVEAFREFES
+124 REAVEAFREFEAS
-136 GLPADAALPETFRE
+136 LPADAALPETFRE

-170 NFGKVLGR
+170 NFGRVLGR
-178 AALEKYAP
+178 AALERYAP

-201 PGDCGNSG
+201 VGKCGNSG

-214 QQKRSLEREGK
+214 QQKRTLQREGRITVSEDGVVTR
-225 IAIGKDGAVTTL
+225 IASDEENQT
-237 ASGDD
+237 SF
-242 VAGASKNPKLQ
+242 PKLQ

-260 FCLRSLFELFLGIV
+260 FCLRSLFELFLGV
-274 PPEGL
+274 TPPEAL

-295 LSPEFAEGEKA
+295 LSPEFEEGQKA
-306 LKTLREYVE
+306 LKTLLEYVE

-326 LEDER
+326 LESDER
-331 FFFLE
+331 FFFLR
-336 QYSLARDERGDL
+336 QYSTATDENGDL
-348 FSDERVATTAI
+348 FPDDRVATTAV

-370 ANMGHVLWT
+370 ANMGHCLWT
-379 LMRHPEALAETR
+379 LMRHPEALAETKK
-391 RETRGAFTSAD
+391 ETRRAFTSAD
-402 LKSAD
+402 VKSAD
-407 PNAFELSRVFT
+407 PTAFSLGRCFKT
-418 KLRYCEAVVKETLR
+418 LTYCEAVVKETLR

-444 PTTRKFLEYDVPA
+444 PTLRKFLEYDVPA

-466 VAFLDPT
+466 VAFLDAE
-473 NFPRPE
+473 NFPEPE
-479 TFAPERFLDASDP
+479 TFAPERFLATSDERRIAYSEANVNVNANVVRDYGGAS
-492 RRTKREEIEETGND
+492 
-506 GGGVLGSRS
+506 
-515 RDPDAYFPG
+515 DPDAYFPG

-547 VTGAFDGWAPDETG
+547 ATSAFDGWAPDESD

-571 IPIVIIDDKYRLE
+571 IPIVIIDDKYRLT
-584 LERNWQYE
+584 LEKNWQYE

>member
-1 MPVRAPVTSPAS
+1 MPVRASVTSPAS

-66 KRKEALLS
+66 KRKEALLN

-92 ADPNAFIEKRV
+92 ADPNAFIKKRV
-103 RKYGPVFKTGFF
+103 AKYGPVFKTGFF
-115 FKPAVVFGS
+115 FKPAIVFGS
-124 REAVEAFREFES
+124 REAVEAFREFEAS
-136 GLPADAALPETFRE
+136 LPADAALPETFRE

-170 NFGKVLGR
+170 NFGRVLGR
-178 AALEKYAP
+178 AALERYAP

-201 PGDCGNSG
+201 VGKCGNSG

-214 QQKRSLEREGK
+214 QQKRTLQREGRITVSEDGVVTR
-225 IAIGKDGAVTTL
+225 IASDEENQT
-237 ASGDD
+237 S
-242 VAGASKNPKLQ
+242 SPKLQ

-260 FCLRSLFELFLGIV
+260 FCLRSLFELFLGV
-274 PPEGL
+274 TPPEAL

-295 LSPEFAEGEKA
+295 LSPEFEEGQKA
-306 LKTLREYVE
+306 LKTLLEYVE

-326 LEDER
+326 LESDER
-331 FFFLE
+331 FFFLR
-336 QYSLARDERGDL
+336 QYSTATDENGDL
-348 FSDERVATTAI
+348 FPDDRVATTAV

-370 ANMGHVLWT
+370 ANMGHCLWT
-379 LMRHPEALAETR
+379 LMRHPEALAETKK
-391 RETRGAFTSAD
+391 ETRRAFTSAD
-402 LKSAD
+402 VKSAD
-407 PNAFELSRVFT
+407 PSAFSLGRCFETLT
-418 KLRYCEAVVKETLR
+418 YCEAVVKETLR

-444 PTTRKFLEYDVPA
+444 PTLRKFLEYDVPA

-466 VAFLDPT
+466 VAFLDAE
-473 NFPRPE
+473 NFPEPE
-479 TFAPERFLDASDP
+479 TFAPERFLATSDE
-492 RRTKREEIEETGND
+492 RRIAWE
-506 GGGVLGSRS
+506 GSRDANVVHGKNS
-515 RDPDAYFPG
+515 RASDPDAYFPG

-547 VTGAFDGWAPDETG
+547 VSSAFDGWAPDESD

-571 IPIVIIDDKYRLE
+571 IPIVIIDDKYRLS
-584 LERNWQYE
+584 LEKNWQYE

>member
-1 MPVRAPVTSPAS
+1 MPVRASVTSPAS

-66 KRKEALLS
+66 KRKEALLN

-92 ADPNAFIEKRV
+92 ADPNAFIKKRV
-103 RKYGPVFKTGFF
+103 AKYGPVFKTGFF
-115 FKPAVVFGS
+115 FKPAIVFGS
-124 REAVEAFREFES
+124 REAVEAFREFEAS
-136 GLPADAALPETFRE
+136 LPADAALPETFRE

-170 NFGKVLGR
+170 NFGRVLGR
-178 AALEKYAP
+178 AALERYAP

-201 PGDCGNSG
+201 VGKCGNSG

-214 QQKRSLEREGK
+214 QQKRTLQREGRITVSEDGVVTR
-225 IAIGKDGAVTTL
+225 IA
-237 ASGDD
+237 SDD
-242 VAGASKNPKLQ
+242 ETNQTSFPKLQ

-260 FCLRSLFELFLGIV
+260 FCLRSLFELFLGV
-274 PPEGL
+274 TPPEAL

-295 LSPEFAEGEKA
+295 LSPEFEEGQKA
-306 LKTLREYVE
+306 LKTLLEYVE

-326 LEDER
+326 LESDER
-331 FFFLE
+331 FFFLR
-336 QYSLARDERGDL
+336 QYSTATDENGDL
-348 FSDERVATTAI
+348 FPDDRVATTAV

-370 ANMGHVLWT
+370 ANMGHCLWT
-379 LMRHPEALAETR
+379 LMRHPEALAETKK
-391 RETRGAFTSAD
+391 ETRRAFTSAD
-402 LKSAD
+402 VKSAD
-407 PNAFELSRVFT
+407 PSAFSLGRCFKELT
-418 KLRYCEAVVKETLR
+418 YCEAVVKETLR

-466 VAFLDPT
+466 VAFLDPE
-473 NFPRPE
+473 NFPEPE
-479 TFAPERFLDASDP
+479 TFAPERFLATSDERRIAWEANVNVNANVVRDSRAS
-492 RRTKREEIEETGND
+492 
-506 GGGVLGSRS
+506 
-515 RDPDAYFPG
+515 DPDAYFPG

-547 VTGAFDGWAPDETG
+547 ATSAFDGWAPDESD

-571 IPIVIIDDKYRLE
+571 IPIVIIDDKYRLS
-584 LERNWQYE
+584 LEKNWQYE

>member
-39 DRVVSAVAPRAAL
+39 DRVVSADAPRAAL

-92 ADPNAFIEKRV
+92 ADPNAFIKKRV
-103 RKYGPVFKTGFF
+103 AKYGPVFKTGFF
-115 FKPAVVFGS
+115 FKPAIVFGS
-124 REAVEAFREFES
+124 REAVEAFREFEAS
-136 GLPADAALPETFRE
+136 LPADAALPETFRE

-170 NFGKVLGR
+170 NFGRVLGR
-178 AALEKYAP
+178 AALERYAP
-186 ILARQTRDFVLGEVL
+186 ILARQTRDFVLGEVFA
-201 PGDCGNSG
+201 GKCGNSG

-214 QQKRSLEREGK
+214 QQKRTLQREGRITVSEDGVVTR
-225 IAIGKDGAVTTL
+225 IASDETAT
-237 ASGDD
+237 
-242 VAGASKNPKLQ
+242 PKLQ

-260 FCLRSLFELFLGIV
+260 FCLRSLFELFLGV
-274 PPEGL
+274 TPPEAL

-295 LSPEFAEGEKA
+295 LSPEFEEGQKA
-306 LKTLREYVE
+306 LKTLLEYVE

-326 LEDER
+326 LESDER
-331 FFFLE
+331 FFFLR
-336 QYSLARDERGDL
+336 QYSTATDENGEPFPD
-348 FSDERVATTAI
+348 DRVATTAV

-379 LMRHPEALAETR
+379 LMRHPEAFAETKKETR
-391 RETRGAFTSAD
+391 RAFTSAD
-402 LKSAD
+402 VKSAD
-407 PNAFELSRVFT
+407 PSAFSLGRCFEELT
-418 KLRYCEAVVKETLR
+418 YCEAVVKETLR

-466 VAFLDPT
+466 VAFLDPE
-473 NFPRPE
+473 NFPKPE
-479 TFAPERFLDASDP
+479 TFAPERFLAESDERKIAWKARDANVVRD
-492 RRTKREEIEETGND
+492 
-506 GGGVLGSRS
+506 SRAS
-515 RDPDAYFPG
+515 DPDAYFPG

-547 VTGAFDGWAPDETG
+547 ATSAFDGWAPDESD

-571 IPIVIIDDKYRLE
+571 IPIVIIDDKYRLS
-584 LERNWQYE
+584 LEKNWQYE

>member
-1 MPVRAPVTSPAS
+1 MSVRASVTFPAS

-66 KRKEALLS
+66 KRKEALLN

-92 ADPNAFIEKRV
+92 ADPNAFIKKRV
-103 RKYGPVFKTGFF
+103 AKYGPVFKTGFF
-115 FKPAVVFGS
+115 FKPAIVFGS
-124 REAVEAFREFES
+124 REAVEAFREFEAS
-136 GLPADAALPETFRE
+136 LPADAALPETFRE

-170 NFGKVLGR
+170 NFGRVLGR
-178 AALEKYAP
+178 AALERYAP
-186 ILARQTRDFVLGEVL
+186 ILARQTRDFVLGEVFV
-201 PGDCGNSG
+201 GKCGNSG

-214 QQKRSLEREGK
+214 QQKRTLTREGRITTSEDGVVTR
-225 IAIGKDGAVTTL
+225 IASDETAT
-237 ASGDD
+237 
-242 VAGASKNPKLQ
+242 PKLQ

-260 FCLRSLFELFLGIV
+260 FCLRSLFELFLGV
-274 PPEGL
+274 TPPEAL

-295 LSPEFAEGEKA
+295 LSPEFEEGQKA
-306 LKTLREYVE
+306 LKTLLEYVE
-315 KHYRTIRAQGK
+315 KHYRTIKAQGK
-326 LEDER
+326 LESDER
-331 FFFLE
+331 FFFLR
-336 QYSLARDERGDL
+336 QYSTATDENGEPFPD
-348 FSDERVATTAI
+348 DRVATTAV

-379 LMRHPEALAETR
+379 LMRHPEALAETKK
-391 RETRGAFTSAD
+391 ETRSAF
-402 LKSAD
+402 KSAEVKTAD
-407 PNAFELSRVFT
+407 PSAFSLSRCFE
-418 KLRYCEAVVKETLR
+418 KLTYCEAVVKETLR

-466 VAFLDPT
+466 VAFLDPE
-473 NFPRPE
+473 NFPEPE
-479 TFAPERFLDASDP
+479 TFAPERFLAKGDERRIAWEARNAKVSDSRAS
-492 RRTKREEIEETGND
+492 
-506 GGGVLGSRS
+506 
-515 RDPDAYFPG
+515 DPDAYFPG

-547 VTGAFDGWAPDETG
+547 ATSAFDGWAPDESD

-571 IPIVIIDDKYRLE
+571 IPIVIIDDKYRLS
-584 LERNWQYE
+584 LEKNWQYE